1 MMRHLLLYLLP
12 LAMLFALGCS
22 NRSNNPTTDQK
33 PAFSLQRAAQKD
45 SPERVAK
52 DDPAST
58 RVALDQLGSGPIE
71 SVELNTLDPQWAEQ
85 GRQMFEQKCHACHRA
100 DRKFI
105 GPSLAGVLQRR
116 NPVWVM
122 NMILNPDQMVQK
134 DPLAQELFMEF
145 NGSPMTNLNLTED
158 QARTILE
165 YFRTL

>member
-1 MMRHLLLYLLP
+1 MIRRHLLFVLP
-12 LAMLFALGCS
+12 LVMLFAMGCS
-22 NRSNNPTTDQK
+22 NRSNDTTTDQK

-45 SPERVAK
+45 KTESVVQA
-52 DDPAST
+52 DPAST
-58 RVALDQLGSGPIE
+58 RIALDQLGTGPIK
-71 SVELNTLDPQWAEQ
+71 SVELQTVDPEWAEQ
-85 GRQMFEQKCHACHRA
+85 GRQLFEQKCHACHRA

-105 GPSLAGVLQRR
+105 GPSLSGVLQRR

-145 NGSPMTNLNLTED
+145 NGSPMTNLNLTND